1 MKITK
6 FLTIS
11 LLAFF
16 ISCSE
21 DKETNDEQTITE
33 EVAETET
40 KISGEYEY
48 SKFILNN
55 SITPIVKSSLNQS
68 IDLIE
73 FSSFSCSHCA
83 DFHNNTLKE
92 LKSSDIFSSVNYYV
106 IDFPL
111 NQAAFYA
118 SMVASCD
125 LSIRPS
131 YIDSVYQN
139 YDVWTKASSGEEII
153 ELLNSYGL
161 QHGLEQDQ
169 LQSCLENKDIQDKL
183 LSVQVES
190 QESFGIESTP
200 TFLIGGDKVQGN
212 RPASEFIKIIKKKL
226 NN

>member
-1 MKITK
+1 MKIIK

-11 LLAFF
+11 LLVFF

-21 DKETNDEQTITE
+21 DKETDEEQTITE
-33 EVAETET
+33 ESTEIET
-40 KISGEYEY
+40 KIAGEYEY
-48 SKFILNN
+48 SKFIINN
-55 SITPIVKSSLNQS
+55 SITPIIKSSSNQS

-161 QHGLEQDQ
+161 QHGLEQD
-169 LQSCLENKDIQDKL
+169 
-183 LSVQVES
+183 
-190 QESFGIESTP
+190 
-200 TFLIGGDKVQGN
+200 
-212 RPASEFIKIIKKKL
+212 
-226 NN
+226 

>member
-1 MKITK
+1 MKIIK

-11 LLAFF
+11 LLVFF

-21 DKETNDEQTITE
+21 DKETEEEQTITE
-33 EVAETET
+33 ESTEIET
-40 KISGEYEY
+40 KIAGEYEY
-48 SKFILNN
+48 SKFIINN
-55 SITPIVKSSLNQS
+55 SITPIIKSSSNQS

-161 QHGLEQDQ
+161 QHGLEDEE
-169 LQSCLENKDIQDKL
+169 LQSCLKDENSHNRL
-183 LSVQVES
+183 LSLQVDA
-190 QESFGIESTP
+190 QNIFGVESTP
-200 TFLIGGDKVQGN
+200 TFLISGEKVQGN
-212 RPASEFIKIIKKKL
+212 RPSSEFIKIIKKKL

>member
-1 MKITK
+1 MKIIK

-11 LLAFF
+11 LLVFF

-21 DKETNDEQTITE
+21 DKETDEEQTITQE
-33 EVAETET
+33 STETET
-40 KISGEYEY
+40 KIAGEYKY
-48 SKFILNN
+48 SKFLLNN
-55 SITPIVKSSLNQS
+55 SITPIIKSSSNQS

-73 FSSFSCSHCA
+73 FSSLSCSHCA

-161 QHGLEQDQ
+161 QHGLEDEE
-169 LQSCLENKDIQDKL
+169 LQSCLKDEDSHNRL
-183 LSVQVES
+183 LSLQVDA
-190 QESFGIESTP
+190 QNIFGVESTP
-200 TFLIGGDKVQGN
+200 TFLINGEKVQGN
-212 RPASEFIKIIKKKL
+212 RPSSEFIKIIKKKL